1 MGRGARLRRG
11 YRVKTSGKRIGY
23 AVLVVL
29 VIVGVAAW
37 IDGGEEPLRPIA
49 QPVPLPEAA
58 R

>member
-1 MGRGARLRRG
+1 M
-11 YRVKTSGKRIGY
+11 KTSGKRIGY